1 MSQRQRGACGGGEVA
16 SEEAAK
22 AVTDLGEVWPSR
34 RSRMGPGTHLLIY
47 VLVVAVP
54 YALALSIHV
63 QHRALFQSLVTL
75 LNICGLAALLLQFPL
90 ASRSRAL
97 ARSMG
102 IDAAMLIHRRVGE
115 TLAIFFFLHPFLI
128 LVPRL
133 LIAPQ
138 RALGD
143 VWSTFLAGN
152 VQTGL
157 YAWAILIVW
166 VLVAWSRRKAG
177 LSYEAWR
184 ISHGVG
190 FATVAILATLHA
202 ITVGRHGQ
210 AQPWFNWLW
219 IGLCTMAVTLV
230 LYGLFVRPHLW
241 RRHPFRVR
249 QIVKAGASDWE
260 LEIERDGDFPF
271 EFDAGQFIWL
281 TTSSRP
287 WYRTEHPF
295 SIASSPTEVPRL
307 KFIIRQL
314 GDFTASLGNLQVG
327 QRVLVDGPFG
337 VFTLAGRSARGLAFI
352 AGGAGI
358 GPILGILR
366 SLREQ
371 HEVRP
376 IRLLYGNRT
385 AEQMVAQTEISE
397 MTKQLADFRQLLALE
412 RPDPRAHHVGFI
424 DQTLI
429 SNALPAEARHHWL
442 VFVCGPPA
450 MVKSV
455 VKTLRKLGY
464 PRRSIIYEQ
473 LGF

>member
-1 MSQRQRGACGGGEVA
+1 VNGPGGA
-16 SEEAAK
+16 
-22 AVTDLGEVWPSR
+22 WPSR
-34 RSRMGPGTHLLIY
+34 RGRLHSGSHLLIY
-47 VLVVAVP
+47 LLVLALP
-54 YALALSIHV
+54 YALALSIRV
-63 QHRALFQSLVTL
+63 QHRALFQSAVTL
-75 LNICGLAALLLQFPL
+75 LNVCGLAALLLQFPL

-97 ARSMG
+97 ARTMG
-102 IDAAMLIHRRVGE
+102 IDPAMVIHRRVGE
-115 TLAIFFFLHPFLI
+115 ALAIFFFLHPFLI

-143 VWSTFLAGN
+143 VWSTFLASN

-184 ISHGVG
+184 LSHGIG
-190 FATVAILATLHA
+190 FAAVAILATLHV
-202 ITVGRHGQ
+202 ISVGRHGQ

-230 LYGLFVRPHLW
+230 VYGLFVRPFLW
-241 RRHPFRVR
+241 QRYPFRVR
-249 QIVKAGASDWE
+249 QIAKAGASDWE
-260 LEIERDGDFPF
+260 LEIEKDGDFPF
-271 EFDAGQFIWL
+271 EFDAGQFVWL
-281 TTSSRP
+281 TTSGRP

-295 SIASSPTEVPRL
+295 SIASSPAEAPRL

-314 GDFTASLGNLQVG
+314 GDFTASLGNLRVG

-337 VFTLAGRSARGLAFI
+337 VFTLAGRSAHGVAFI

-366 SLREQ
+366 SLRDHGEA
-371 HEVRP
+371 RP
-376 IRLLYGNRT
+376 IRLLYGNRS
-385 AEQMVAQTEISE
+385 AEQMVAQAEITA
-397 MTKQLADFRQLLALE
+397 MATQLADFRQILALE
-412 RPDPRAHHVGFI
+412 RADPRAHHVGFI

-429 SNALPAEARHHWL
+429 ANALPAEALRHWL
-442 VFVCGPPA
+442 VFVCGPPV

-455 VKTLRKLGY
+455 VRTLRRLGY
-464 PRRSIIYEQ
+464 PKRSIIYEQ